1 MKRNGNNMDIK
12 IKTIIEEVCD
22 LCDLSISDVAKR
34 SRKAELVYA
43 RHLIFHFIRK
53 YVSEMSL
60 YKTGSIWKET
70 HNVVYDHSTIVHAN
84 KKTLIDTEYDKERR
98 KNYEYLDQMFSM
110 LFCDVGDSY
119 GIKKQL
125 FNKLRNTYDL
135 GEIYEVLDYYKE
147 LVGNMNKVNNELKQK
162 IKSGCI
168 RLTP

>member
-1 MKRNGNNMDIK
+1 MSKKDFIWICGQYSIDPSIVMEDEFVKDILKSKR
-12 IKTIIEEVCD
+12 
-22 LCDLSISDVAKR
+22 
-34 SRKAELVYA
+34 
-43 RHLIFHFIRK
+43 
-53 YVSEMSL
+53 
-60 YKTGSIWKET
+60 
-70 HNVVYDHSTIVHAN
+70 
-84 KKTLIDTEYDKERR
+84 
-98 KNYEYLDQMFSM
+98 LD
-110 LFCDVGDSY
+110 